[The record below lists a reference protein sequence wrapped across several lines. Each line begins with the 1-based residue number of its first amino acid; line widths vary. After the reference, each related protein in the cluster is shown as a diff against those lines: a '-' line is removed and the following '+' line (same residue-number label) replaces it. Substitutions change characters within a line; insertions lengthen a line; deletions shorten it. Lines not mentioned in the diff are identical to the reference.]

1 MSRIFSN
8 SEFKLQLTT
17 TTVLP
22 FTYLEYYTATGDL
35 LSKYSES
42 TVEIIRG
49 FGGLLTFQGV
59 GEKFEAW
66 VLKHSRPLVLDFDER
81 TIKDI
86 FQKQKSAV
94 ILFNKE
100 NSEDLKK
107 KLSDASGAYEGD
119 LLFVELTVRYLVI
132 PAWKWA
138 LRAIRRVH

>member
-8 SEFKLQLTT
+8 SESKLQLTT

-132 PAWKWA
+132 PA
-138 LRAIRRVH
+138 